1 MKNIAKYIGFFAL
14 LSLITGINTGCDLTI
29 QEPYEFTPAV
39 PDLITFKD
47 KTVWDWLQ
55 TQKSS
60 DTATVKS
67 TNKFD
72 LMIAAITYA
81 GLEEEYKSGSNQ
93 TFILLNNNVFT
104 ASNEINVALTGKTA
118 GPITTAD
125 KTRLTNLLKYHI
137 INAYVDQLKA
147 LPVYSTYYE
156 FETKSAVANNKIYV
170 SRNDRYTMNFN
181 GSTDLP
187 ATRKAANV
195 AGHNYVFSNG
205 IGHIV
210 NNYTRVAAF

>member
-1 MKNIAKYIGFFAL
+1 MKNIAKYIGFLGF
-14 LSLITGINTGCDLTI
+14 LSLIMGVNTGCDLII
-29 QEPYEFTPAV
+29 QEPYELVQEV

-55 TQKSS
+55 TQKTP
-60 DTATVKS
+60 DTAKTKA

-72 LMIAAITYA
+72 FMIDAITYA

-93 TFILLNNNVFT
+93 TFILLSNNAFT
-104 ASNEINVALTGKTA
+104 GASEINVTLTGKTA
-118 GPITTAD
+118 GPITAAD

-137 INAYVDQLKA
+137 LNAYVDQLKA
-147 LPVYSTYYE
+147 LPVYGNYYE
-156 FETKSAVANNKIYV
+156 FATKSAVANNKIYI
-170 SRNDRYTMNFN
+170 SRNDRYSINLN
-181 GSTDLP
+181 GSTNLP
-187 ATRKAANV
+187 STKKASNV
-195 AGHNYVFSNG
+195 VGHNYVFSNG